1 MRRSS
6 LRQARLWRLTAA
18 AKGSPRGMDG
28 GALGALC
35 SGESAPMEDR
45 GEELRRAR
53 AQGGART
60 ESRLQPGHK
69 KTELANRIIENDSGY
84 WQKEET
90 EFETNNAMILRVK
103 KLVFVIC

>member
-1 MRRSS
+1 
-6 LRQARLWRLTAA
+6 
-18 AKGSPRGMDG
+18 
-28 GALGALC
+28 
-35 SGESAPMEDR
+35 MEDR

-69 KTELANRIIENDSGY
+69 KTELTNRIIENNSGY

-90 EFETNNAMILRVK
+90 ESETNNAMILRVK
-103 KLVFVIC
+103 KLVIQLHGPAFFHNPFFWGNAIIIHFISLV